1 MDTGLPFVITATLL
15 TDIVIQA
22 YPMPV
27 ASHMDS
33 EISCLIRLIG
43 MCIPNKHM
51 LRGSDDPLYRAPPW
65 DEYPSQIFVFGFS
78 YDISALADQYTFSKR
93 VST

>member
-1 MDTGLPFVITATLL
+1 MDTGLSFVITATLL

-27 ASHMDS
+27 ASHMDI
-33 EISCLIRLIG
+33 EILRVMRLVG
-43 MCIPNKHM
+43 MYILDKHIP
-51 LRGSDDPLYRAPPW
+51 RGSDDPLYRAPPW
-65 DEYPSQIFVFGFS
+65 DKYPSQIFVFGFS